1 MTSTILPPGAVY
13 ALTDIRAHDV
23 TYPGYNQ
30 VLVPAYVA
38 RPAAPGRH
46 PGLLVVHG
54 IHGHEEHMKDVARR
68 FAIHG
73 YVALLPALYCREEFV
88 AVVEEE
94 DLQKAAVW
102 LRERPNAQTIGDLA
116 GALTFLQTAPYVS
129 ERIGLVGFC
138 SGGRLA
144 LLFACHSEGLRV
156 FINFYSN
163 GLLQTSAVNPISP
176 LAMVPTLACP
186 MLGLFGDEDTNPSPT
201 DVTRLQEALEAHAK
215 PCEIVRY
222 PHAGHAFFSDTRPSY
237 RPEVAY
243 MAWGRCLEWL
253 SRHLKP

>member
-1 MTSTILPPGAVY
+1 
-13 ALTDIRAHDV
+13 
-23 TYPGYNQ
+23 
-30 VLVPAYVA
+30 
-38 RPAAPGRH
+38 
-46 PGLLVVHG
+46 
-54 IHGHEEHMKDVARR
+54 
-68 FAIHG
+68 
-73 YVALLPALYCREEFV
+73 
-88 AVVEEE
+88 VEEE

-129 ERIGLVGFC
+129 ARLGLVGFC

-144 LLFACHSEGLRV
+144 LIFACHSVGLRV
-156 FINFYSN
+156 FVNFYSN
-163 GLLQTSAVNPISP
+163 GLLQTSTVNPMAP

-215 PCEIVRY
+215 PYEIVRY

-237 RPEVAY
+237 RPEVAS

>member
-1 MTSTILPPGAVY
+1 MTSTILPPSAVY

-46 PGLLVVHG
+46 PGLIVVHG

-73 YVALLPALYCREEFV
+73 YVALLPALYCREEFL

-163 GLLQTSAVNPISP
+163 GLLQTSAVHPLPP

-222 PHAGHAFFSDTRPSY
+222 PHAGPAFFSDTRPSY